1 MRAVITPSKLDG
13 KIDAI
18 PSKSFAHRAVICNF
32 LGGNKGK
39 IEGLYPSIDINATV
53 SCVNAINSCEKV
65 KVLDCAESGSTL
77 RFMLSVAGAIGG
89 EFVFL
94 GKGKLM
100 ERPIEELSD
109 VLSRHGVTI
118 VKTDKI
124 TLSGKLVSGKYSI
137 RGDISSQYITGLL
150 MALPILDGDSEII
163 LTTPLSSTPY
173 IDITLS
179 VLKEYGI
186 NIDKTLNG
194 FYVKGNQKYK
204 TIDYK
209 VEGDWSNAGY
219 FLVASAIDGKV
230 KVGGLNHDSV
240 QGDKAILSVIEKAG
254 LKVEY
259 DGDYYF
265 VKKGEIK
272 PFKYSAKDC
281 PDIVPATAVLGAFA
295 DGVSE
300 ITDIERLKIKESDRV
315 KSVIAML
322 NSFGIFA
329 EEKEGTLYI
338 HGGKIKG
345 GKVDSFND
353 HRIVMASAILS
364 AYSSDKSEILDAK
377 AVNKSYPTFFED
389 LKKLNGEVL
398 LYD

>member
-1 MRAVITPSKLDG
+1 VNAIVNPSKLSG
-13 KIDAI
+13 IVNAI
-18 PSKSFAHRAVICNF
+18 PSKSFAHRALICNF

-39 IEGLYPSIDINATV
+39 IQGLYPSVDINATKNCIDAMT
-53 SCVNAINSCEKV
+53 SDEKV
-65 KVLDCAESGSTL
+65 KILDCEESGSTL
-77 RFMLSVAGAIGG
+77 RFLLSVAGAVGG

-100 ERPIEELSD
+100 ERPIEELSS
-109 VLSRHGVTI
+109 VLSNHGVSI
-118 VKTDKI
+118 EKTDKI
-124 TLSGKLVSGKYSI
+124 FLKGKLTSGKYAI

-150 MALPILDGDSEII
+150 MALPILDGDSEIV
-163 LTTPLSSTPY
+163 LTTPLASTPY
-173 IDITLS
+173 VDITLS
-179 VLKEYGI
+179 VLNEYGVKI
-186 NIDKTLNG
+186 EKTENG
-194 FYVKGNQKYK
+194 FFIKGNQKYLS
-204 TIDYK
+204 IDYT

-219 FLVASAIDGKV
+219 FLVASAINGDV
-230 KVGGLNHDSV
+230 KVGGLNEKSV
-240 QGDKAILSVIEKAG
+240 QGDKEILSVIEKAG

-272 PFKYSAKDC
+272 PFKFSAKEC

-295 DGVSE
+295 NGISE
-300 ITDIERLKIKESDRV
+300 ITDIARLKIKESDRV
-315 KSVIAML
+315 KSIITML

-329 EEKEGTLYI
+329 EEKDDALYI
-338 HGGKIKG
+338 HGGTIKS

-364 AYSSDKSEILDAK
+364 AYARETSEINSAE

-389 LKKLNGEVL
+389 FEKLNGEVL